1 MPGEAEVATVRVED
15 RVSRLPENNSH
26 NNATSP
32 RQMVGPVG
40 RTEVIA
46 VGGLTLLAA
55 ALRLVMLGS
64 QALWYDEVWTLDLA
78 HSPLGLMLHRI
89 PNWETTPP
97 LYYLLAWLSSH
108 VFGPSQAALRLPGAV
123 AGILTVPAVWAAGR
137 RFGGVRAGLIAAS
150 VTACSPFMWWYSQE
164 ARAYSLAALFCAVSI
179 WLLARA
185 MDSGEWRDFG
195 GWAIACSLAAL
206 SEYPAGLVFGVSAIA
221 ALIAVPRLWRRVVVT
236 SLIPVATG
244 LAIAPLAA
252 EQRSTGRSDWISQFP
267 LRGRL
272 EQVVSQ
278 FWFGNPAFS
287 SGRVL
292 SLAALLGAIAVVLI
306 AVVGSRRPQL
316 AGRGPFVPAVIAI
329 GTMGLFGA
337 AKLAGTDT
345 ILARN
350 LIVVWPAATV
360 SVSIWLA
367 RIGKRTSVAFTTA
380 LCLAMVVL
388 IIRVDSQPRLQRGD
402 WRPAAALLAAAPPS
416 GGRVILLQAYPH
428 SRPITAYLPGL
439 RRPTRKGVAVTELSV
454 VSLEM
459 PPPRWCWWGGVCTDG
474 IIRGYSSRPMKS
486 QQFAGFKRVS
496 TTRAGA
502 FTVVT
507 LRSQRPV
514 LLTSRSLLDLLPPRL
529 RGAVLYQQ

>member
-1 MPGEAEVATVRVED
+1 
-15 RVSRLPENNSH
+15 
-26 NNATSP
+26 
-32 RQMVGPVG
+32 MVGPVG
-40 RTEVIA
+40 RNEAAVVVGLILIA
-46 VGGLTLLAA
+46 S

-78 HSPLGLMLHRI
+78 RSPLGVMLHRI

-97 LYYLLAWLSSH
+97 LYYLFAWFSSH
-108 VFGPSQAALRLPGAV
+108 AFGPSQAALRLPGAV

-137 RFGGVRAGLIAAS
+137 RLGGVRAGMIAAS

-164 ARAYSLAALFCAVSI
+164 ARAYAFAALFCAVSL

-185 MDSGEWRDFG
+185 LDSGAWRDFL
-195 GWAIACSLAAL
+195 GWGIASSLAAL
-206 SEYPAGLVFGVSAIA
+206 SEYPAGLVFGTGAIA
-221 ALIAVPRLWRRVVVT
+221 ALIAVPRLWRRLVVA
-236 SLIPVATG
+236 SLVPVATG

-287 SGRVL
+287 SGRSL
-292 SLAALLGAIAVVLI
+292 SLAAVFGGIAVLVI
-306 AVVGSRRPQL
+306 VVVGSRRPQPI
-316 AGRGPFVPAVIAI
+316 GRGPLVPAVIAL
-329 GTMGLFGA
+329 GTIALFGA
-337 AKLAGTDT
+337 ANLAGTDT

-350 LIVVWPAATV
+350 LIVIWPASTV
-360 SVSIWLA
+360 AVSIWLA
-367 RIGKRTSVAFTTA
+367 RIGRRSSFVFTGA
-380 LCLAMVVL
+380 LCVAMVAL
-388 IIRVDSQPRLQRGD
+388 IVRVDSQPRLQRGD
-402 WRPAAALLAAAPPS
+402 WRPAAALLAGHPPA

-439 RRPTRKGVAVTELSV
+439 RRPARKGDAVTELSV

-474 IIRGYSSRPMKS
+474 IIRGYSSRPMRS
-486 QQFAGFKRVS
+486 QEFAGFKRVS
-496 TTRAGA
+496 TARAGA
-502 FTVVT
+502 FTLVT
-507 LRSQRPV
+507 LRSRRPV

-529 RGAVLYQQ
+529 RGAVLYQP